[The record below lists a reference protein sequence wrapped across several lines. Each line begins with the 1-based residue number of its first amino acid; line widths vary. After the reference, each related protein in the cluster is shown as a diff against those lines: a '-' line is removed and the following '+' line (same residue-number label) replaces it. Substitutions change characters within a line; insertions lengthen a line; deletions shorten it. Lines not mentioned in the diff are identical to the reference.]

1 MPKLSLSP
9 GLKLNFRQS
18 RGKCHRDDGLLEDK
32 YIFIFLECHAI
43 YPHNLGSTL
52 HVTPGVKIKTELF
65 TPFLP
70 KGMSRKELGDNGK
83 EKT

>member
-1 MPKLSLSP
+1 M
-9 GLKLNFRQS
+9 
-18 RGKCHRDDGLLEDK
+18 
-32 YIFIFLECHAI
+32 
-43 YPHNLGSTL
+43 HNLGSTL